1 MKERSAFAPP
11 GDSDPDSF
19 RDEKR
24 VVRIATSISSG
35 TPNFHVAEQELGVNH
50 RQLFQSERHRF
61 EVS

>member
-24 VVRIATSISSG
+24 VVHVAGKISNGASD
-35 TPNFHVAEQELGVNH
+35 FHVAGQEFGVNH
-50 RQLFQSERHRF
+50 R
-61 EVS
+61 